1 MSHELAT
8 QAVRSTRRAAQAAR
22 YTAVVTAAMASI
34 GLTVTAGAYIANQM
48 AGVQHS
54 DSILAGPAP
63 ARDRTAVSAD
73 RYPGDV
79 VPLAERTDI
88 AALLG
93 HPRTVAINHD
103 GPATTQ
109 GVTADEAPRPQSS
122 ALAGQLRVGNTYVG
136 AQVLPVQRN
145 SLTFTVDTNLFA
157 TLADLVL
164 RGPIGEQLGVVGSN
178 PSAVTQL
185 RTDLDTRRG
194 EVTLTLSDPAIGAHG
209 LQLARH
215 PAPAATAAT
224 GEFATPEHPVVP
236 EHPGAADTLD
246 PAGTR
251 EGSPDTPDGTAV

>member
-8 QAVRSTRRAAQAAR
+8 QAVRSTRRAAQAVR

-54 DSILAGPAP
+54 DSILAGPPAP
-63 ARDRTAVSAD
+63 RDLTAASAD
-73 RYPGDV
+73 RHPGGIL
-79 VPLAERTDI
+79 PLAERTDI
-88 AALLG
+88 AALFENQ
-93 HPRTVAINHD
+93 RTVISNRD
-103 GPATTQ
+103 GVPSTQ
-109 GVTADEAPRPQSS
+109 SAAAEEAPRPQST
-122 ALAGQLRVGNTYVG
+122 ALAGQLRLGNTYVG

-164 RGPIGEQLGVVGSN
+164 RGPIGEQLGVVGGN

-194 EVTLTLSDPAIGAHG
+194 ELTLTLSDPAIGAHG

-215 PAPAATAAT
+215 PAPAATATDELTA
-224 GEFATPEHPVVP
+224 AVPVP
-236 EHPGAADTLD
+236 PGTSGQDAALGHHD
-246 PAGTR
+246 AR
-251 EGSPDTPDGTAV
+251 EGSPDAPDGTAV